1 MSEKGDCFTFTENP
15 NMTELLVVDCTG
27 RGETKPASFDTSRWI
42 IPAPDKHF
50 PVTNTVC
57 VRNNTTHNIVFE
69 QNPSSSLDVVVLPG
83 ETVIIS
89 TNLTAGV
96 ETPYSRGGACAC
108 CCVAPSSRV
117 HTSRGI
123 QPISQMVAGDTVYT
137 ESNDQVKV
145 LFVARFAVPSKQFI
159 RIQKDSLGTD
169 KPARDLLIRE
179 GHPLVVDG
187 KEIACQ
193 DLVNGTSIDQVE
205 LDTPLEVYT
214 LCTKQRVAVMIE
226 GLAVLTYAKNDF
238 FKYAVDNQIPYTA
251 L

>member
-1 MSEKGDCFTFTENP
+1 
-15 NMTELLVVDCTG
+15 
-27 RGETKPASFDTSRWI
+27 
-42 IPAPDKHF
+42 
-50 PVTNTVC
+50 
-57 VRNNTTHNIVFE
+57 
-69 QNPSSSLDVVVLPG
+69 
-83 ETVIIS
+83 
-89 TNLTAGV
+89 
-96 ETPYSRGGACAC
+96 
-108 CCVAPSSRV
+108 
-117 HTSRGI
+117 
-123 QPISQMVAGDTVYT
+123 MVAGDTVYT

-214 LCTKQRVAVMIE
+214 LCTNQRVAVMIE